1 MKDCLKEEQKNCYWI
16 IILIF
21 NSFIFKENHLKEFLI
36 WQFQIFLNWKY
47 WLLKINHYIQQLVL
61 LYQVYSNWCLYN
73 ELIFLNYLH
82 SLQVIIHSMKQ
93 LVLLYQV
100 YSYWCLYNELIF
112 LIYLHLLQVEDH
124 SMKQLVLLYQV
135 YSHPFSLSST
145 DVPFKNGKYTH
156 GQKEGY
162 APAFVSLSR
171 SSIQSD
177 SSLFLIIHFI
187 HSLYKSKTTNII
199 SFR

>member
-1 MKDCLKEEQKNCYWI
+1 MI
-16 IILIF
+16 
-21 NSFIFKENHLKEFLI
+21 FLI
-36 WQFQIFLNWKY
+36 LRHSLQRDGHSIK
-47 WLLKINHYIQQLVL
+47 QLVL

-73 ELIFLNYLH
+73 ELIFLIYLH
-82 SLQVIIHSMKQ
+82 SLQVYNHSIKQ
-93 LVLLYQV
+93 LVSLYQV
-100 YSYWCLYNELIF
+100 YSN
-112 LIYLHLLQVEDH
+112 
-124 SMKQLVLLYQV
+124 
-135 YSHPFSLSST
+135 SLSST

-162 APAFVSLSR
+162 YPAFYSLSR

-199 SFR
+199 LLKEIRITLHLILFLLQYTQSSPQSSHSPLS